1 MANKFFRKLNGLL
14 TAAAL
19 CVSCLPF
26 GGMLSASAAD
36 VQETIPGM
44 TQSPEQLI
52 QEADRGDFLT
62 LGYAVM
68 LDAATAVW
76 DLLPRSPKKTVPF
89 WTLTIPV
96 PSTVQTFSC

>member
-36 VQETIPGM
+36 GEETIGVDRH
-44 TQSPEQLI
+44 TSSGT
-52 QEADRGDFLT
+52 ADTG
-62 LGYAVM
+62 
-68 LDAATAVW
+68 
-76 DLLPRSPKKTVPF
+76 S
-89 WTLTIPV
+89 
-96 PSTVQTFSC
+96 

>member
-68 LDAATAVW
+68 QLRRCGICFHA
-76 DLLPRSPKKTVPF
+76 LRKKQC
-89 WTLTIPV
+89 
-96 PSTVQTFSC
+96 PSGR